1 MPDRPLPDWAPPA
14 LLYRLVREEEAGV
27 RGSDRESSLPAARQH
42 LEEAAR
48 QGLRGRRAALRR
60 AAAGAAGT
68 SWRRPRWHTTASTE
82 CTPCEY
88 LPGLAARPSRAG
100 PRGPARRRAAAR
112 RRRGSAP
119 RPLQR
124 GDGAARVHARRE
136 REDTPVAATA
146 HKALP
151 SLVAPGRAR
160 ARELSDAVVREGGRD
175 VSD

>member
-88 LPGLAARPSRAG
+88 LPGPAARSSRPA
-100 PRGPARRRAAAR
+100 ARRHTAAR

-124 GDGAARVHARRE
+124 DDGAARVHARRE

-151 SLVAPGRAR
+151 SLVAPGRPR
-160 ARELSDAVVREGGRD
+160 ARELSDAARKRAGARKQ
-175 VSD
+175 